1 MNKISSFWLLII
13 ISVFLLLLT
22 PLYSQTQ
29 WQKYPDPVL
38 NVGTPG
44 SWDETLSV
52 ATTILF
58 HENIYKMWYEG
69 DGGFGYATSQD
80 GFVWT
85 KDTVHN
91 PILEPGP
98 PGAWDHNAINHAS
111 VLFVDN
117 TYHMWYSG
125 EDANE
130 DNQIGHATSPD
141 GITWAKDSANP
152 VLSFINAGIWDN
164 QEIIHPSV
172 IWEEGTFKMW
182 YNGYG
187 NGTQRI
193 LYATSLN
200 GTNWI
205 RYYTHP
211 MLEPGTTGSWDDNE
225 LGPLC
230 VIHVNDVY
238 HMWYTGWNNSAEP
251 LFQIGYARSDD
262 GIDWHKSSGNPV
274 LSPGGATDWD
284 SVMIAIPVVISENDS
299 FRMWYGGN
307 DGFKFRTGHAI
318 PPDTTIYTGL
328 SGESNY
334 SVARNFQLYQNYPN
348 PFNPITSIQFFLPN
362 TEFVTLIIYDLTGK
376 KVATL
381 INEKMPMG
389 NHNIKWDAA
398 NFPSGVYFYSIQTEL
413 YKSVKKMILL
423 K

>member
-1 MNKISSFWLLII
+1 MKPTKMILVGFAILII
-13 ISVFLLLLT
+13 IIFVSKL
-22 PLYSQTQ
+22 PAQTQ

-52 ATTILF
+52 ATTVMF

-69 DGGFGYATSQD
+69 DGCFGYATSQD
-80 GFVWT
+80 GFVWI

-91 PILEPGP
+91 PVLEPGP
-98 PGAWDHNAINHAS
+98 PGSWDHNAVNHAS
-111 VLFVDN
+111 VLFVNN

-125 EDANE
+125 VDAND
-130 DNQIGHATSPD
+130 DNQIGHATSLD

-172 IWEEGTFKMW
+172 IWENGIFRMW

-200 GTNWI
+200 GTDWI

-211 MLEPGTTGSWDDNE
+211 MLEPGATGAWDDNE

-230 VIHVNDVY
+230 VVHVDNVY
-238 HMWYTGWNNSAEP
+238 HMWYTGWNSAAEP
-251 LFQIGYARSDD
+251 LFQIGYAKSYD
-262 GIDWHKSSGNPV
+262 GINWIKSSGNPV
-274 LSPGGATDWD
+274 LSPGGTTDWD
-284 SVMIAIPVVISENDS
+284 SAMIAIPVVISENDS

-307 DGFKFRTGHAI
+307 DRFKFRTGYAI
-318 PPDTTIYTGL
+318 SPDTTAYTGL
-328 SGESNY
+328 NAELNPFIP
-334 SVARNFQLYQNYPN
+334 RNFQLYQNYPN
-348 PFNPITSIQFFLPN
+348 PFNPNTTIQFDLPRETHTTVHIYN
-362 TEFVTLIIYDLTGK
+362 ALGEKVRTLVDQSLPAGK
-376 KVATL
+376 YRYYWMSENMA
-381 INEKMPMG
+381 
-389 NHNIKWDAA
+389 
-398 NFPSGVYFYSIQTEL
+398 SGIYFYTIQTEH